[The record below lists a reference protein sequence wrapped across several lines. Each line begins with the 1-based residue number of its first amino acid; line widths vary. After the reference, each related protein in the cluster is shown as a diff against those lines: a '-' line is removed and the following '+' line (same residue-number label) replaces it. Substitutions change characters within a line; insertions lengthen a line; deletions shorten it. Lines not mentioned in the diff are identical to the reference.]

1 MCKPKANELV
11 RFAEVPPCFGKLN
24 KLFLKFNFLLISR
37 AIARLNILSF
47 HSRVNCYIVP
57 KIKDDVAYGDGMDWF
72 PSPVVPATALAALVP
87 QAGTTGYPEVTFQV
101 IIAR

>member
-1 MCKPKANELV
+1 M
-11 RFAEVPPCFGKLN
+11 
-24 KLFLKFNFLLISR
+24 
-37 AIARLNILSF
+37 SF

-87 QAGTTGYPEVTFQV
+87 QAGRYHGLPRGHLPGDYCSLNYWMSATNVHAK
-101 IIAR
+101 ARPCMSGAVAMGAG